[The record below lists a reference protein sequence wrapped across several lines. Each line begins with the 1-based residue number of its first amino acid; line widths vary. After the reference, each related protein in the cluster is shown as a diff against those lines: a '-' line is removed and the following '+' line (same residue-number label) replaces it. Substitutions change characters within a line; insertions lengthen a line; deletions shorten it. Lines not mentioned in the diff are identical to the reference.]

1 MYSLLENTEDSIYIV
16 DKNHNYLLVNQELLK
31 RLGLPRDEIIGKSF
45 DLLHNPEETEVFT
58 EKIDWVFHQGTPTK
72 EEHKSDK
79 LGQWFLRTYSPI
91 KDWSTK
97 KTIAVAVVSKDITEM
112 KKTEYELKEF
122 EEKYRLIFENSAVAI
137 MRTNE
142 KEQIISWNAYTENML
157 S

>member
-1 MYSLLENTEDSIYIV
+1 LYSLLENTEDSIYIV

-58 EKIDWVFHQGTPTK
+58 EKIDWVFHQETPTK

-97 KTIAVAVVSKDITEM
+97 KLLLLQLYQKISQKW
-112 KKTEYELKEF
+112 KKQ
-122 EEKYRLIFENSAVAI
+122 N
-137 MRTNE
+137 TN
-142 KEQIISWNAYTENML
+142 
-157 S
+157 